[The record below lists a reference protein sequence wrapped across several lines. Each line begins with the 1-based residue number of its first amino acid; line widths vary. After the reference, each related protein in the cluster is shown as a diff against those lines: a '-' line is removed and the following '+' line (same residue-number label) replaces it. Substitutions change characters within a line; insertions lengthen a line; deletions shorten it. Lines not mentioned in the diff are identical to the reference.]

1 MMERTMSELAKICTG
16 LAESDLMLLQNVEKG
31 MGITADLSR
40 SDILLVWPRN
50 EALIVAAQAQPH
62 SIASLYD
69 QKLIGDRLPS
79 PSAPAALDAL
89 HGRRHIRTQHQILPS
104 RAPVRQ
110 DIYPIFGHEGQ
121 VIALLSIEI
130 SLIQLERHRS
140 RHASF
145 RHAIDW
151 LKQMCVQG
159 DLAPAEALTP
169 FTEWDGVLLVDT
181 QRRITYMSGIANNFY
196 RRLGYLEDLRG
207 KRLSLLNTTDD
218 EQVVLALENHTPHED
233 EVQESSRIWIRKVL
247 PVWGPVGVAGW
258 MQSVF
263 GRNFR
268 AKAIAGV
275 IIMVHDATEERLKK
289 QELKV
294 KTTMIQEVHHR
305 VKNNL
310 QTIAAMLRM
319 QARRTHDADALQAIN
334 EATSRILSVAVIH
347 EFLSRHEAQA
357 INVRD
362 VCQRIITQS
371 RQVAVTPGKQIG
383 FSLDGPN
390 IYLPSQQAT
399 ACALIINELIQNAVE
414 HGFENQGNGQV
425 RLLLTDG
432 GDQVKLDIWDDGDRL
447 PDDFQLATTNSL
459 GLQIVRSLVQDDL
472 HGKLTLAN
480 QDGGVVA
487 SVEFPK
493 QVVTQDAS

>member
-1 MMERTMSELAKICTG
+1 MSELASICTG
-16 LAESDLMLLQNVEKG
+16 LAEPDLELLQNVEKG
-31 MGITADLSR
+31 LGITADLSR
-40 SDILLVWPRN
+40 SDILLVWHRN
-50 EALIVAAQAQPH
+50 GALLVVAQAQPH

-69 QKLIGDRLPS
+69 RKLIGQRLPAS
-79 PSAPAALDAL
+79 SAPAAQDAL
-89 HGRRHIRTQHQILPS
+89 HGRRHVRTQHQILPS
-104 RAPVRQ
+104 RAPVMQ
-110 DIYPIFGHEGQ
+110 DIYPIFGHDGA

-140 RHASF
+140 RHVSF
-145 RHAIDW
+145 RQAIEW
-151 LKQMCVQG
+151 LKQMCVRG
-159 DLAPAEALTP
+159 ELAPAEALSP
-169 FTEWDGVLLVDT
+169 FTEWDGVLFVDP
-181 QRRITYMSGIANNFY
+181 QHRITYLSGIANNFY

-218 EQVVLALENHTPHED
+218 EQVVLALENHAPHED
-233 EVQESSRIWIRKVL
+233 EVQEGSRIWIRKVL
-247 PVWGPVGVAGW
+247 PVWRPAGVASW
-258 MQSVF
+258 LQALFSP
-263 GRNFR
+263 R
-268 AKAIAGV
+268 AGTILGV
-275 IIMVHDATEERLKK
+275 LIMVHDATEERLKK

-319 QARRTHDADALQAIN
+319 QARRTQDADALQAIN

-371 RQVAVTPGKQIG
+371 RQVAVTPGKQIN

-425 RLLLTDG
+425 KLLLTDG

-447 PDDFQLATTNSL
+447 PSDFQLAATNSL

-472 HGKLTLAN
+472 HGKLTLGN